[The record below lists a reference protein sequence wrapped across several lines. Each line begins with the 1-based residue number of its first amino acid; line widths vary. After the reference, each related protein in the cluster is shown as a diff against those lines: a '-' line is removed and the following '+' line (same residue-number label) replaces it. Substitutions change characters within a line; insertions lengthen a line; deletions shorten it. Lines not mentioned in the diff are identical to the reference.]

1 MQKRD
6 EKKLRRR
13 GKTPASYF
21 LKIHGKMD
29 YLSVILTLRSI
40 LFSNYDNCIVIFIRR
55 I

>member
-21 LKIHGKMD
+21 FEDSWKDGLFDRHIYFKK
-29 YLSVILTLRSI
+29 YSI
-40 LFSNYDNCIVIFIRR
+40 SKP
-55 I
+55 

>member
-21 LKIHGKMD
+21 FENSWKDG
-29 YLSVILTLRSI
+29 
-40 LFSNYDNCIVIFIRR
+40 LFERYIDFKKYFIFKL
-55 I
+55 